1 MRNLGD
7 SLRKLSDQ
15 ILADA
20 TGTPDRPT
28 SLYAAGTVGGLTP
41 RRTASASGEASDTL
55 ERDVPMPTGDVE
67 RRRPRPAPAP
77 QRARVNQGTRLR
89 VMLRSP
95 QSLRTAIVVSEV
107 LGPPVALRDEG
118 R

>member
-1 MRNLGD
+1 VRNLSD
-7 SLRKLSDQ
+7 SLRKLGDQ
-15 ILADA
+15 LLTEAA
-20 TGTPDRPT
+20 GSPDRPT
-28 SLYAAGTVGGLTP
+28 SLYSAGTTGGLTP

-67 RRRPRPAPAP
+67 RRRPRPATAP

-107 LGPPVALRDEG
+107 LGPPVALRDE
-118 R
+118 RR